1 MFRRTLCVLAVL
13 CCAPHAGAAAPD
25 FVMVAP
31 LNQSMPLAQF
41 QKDKLVGG
49 VLKDMGS
56 ALAQRLGRHP
66 VFLSLPG
73 EGVSAALAAGK
84 ADGVCYVRPHWIDGD
99 FNWSASFMS
108 DAETITSRPEAP
120 RIGSLT
126 DLRDRPVGTV
136 ASHRYPRIENV
147 LGIRFNRVDSLNI
160 DENMRKLLDGTIQ
173 HALMGQSTINYYL
186 RGDKAAR
193 LRIDMRISTFD
204 AQCAFSKKSEVPFAE
219 VDKAINAMLKDGT
232 VEKILARYR

>member
-1 MFRRTLCVLAVL
+1 MSKRTLCVLAVL
-13 CCAPHAGAAAPD
+13 LSAPQARAAAPD

-31 LNQSMPLAQF
+31 LNQAMPFAQF
-41 QKDKLVGG
+41 QKEKIVGG
-49 VLKDMGS
+49 ILKDMGS

-66 VFLSLPG
+66 KFISLPG
-73 EGVSAALAAGK
+73 EAVSAALMAGK
-84 ADGVCYVRPHWIDGD
+84 ADGICFVRPHWIDGD
-99 FNWSASFMS
+99 FDWSAPFMS
-108 DAETITSRPEAP
+108 DGETIASRPEAP
-120 RIGSLT
+120 HIGSLS

-147 LGIRFNRVDSLNI
+147 LGIRFNRVDSANI
-160 DENMRKLLDGTIQ
+160 DDNMRKLLDGTNQ

-186 RGDKAAR
+186 RGDKASL

-204 AQCAFSKKSEVPFAE
+204 AQCAFSKKSDVPFAD
-219 VDKAINAMLKDGT
+219 VDRAMNAMLKDGT

>member
-1 MFRRTLCVLAVL
+1 MLKRTLCVLAVL
-13 CCAPHAGAAAPD
+13 WSAVPAAAAD
-25 FVMVAP
+25 LLMIAP
-31 LNQSMPLAQF
+31 LNQAMPFAQF
-41 QKDKLVGG
+41 HKDKLAGG
-49 VLKDMGS
+49 ILKDMGS

-73 EGVSAALAAGK
+73 EAVSAALAAGK
-84 ADGVCYVRPHWIDGD
+84 ADGICFVRPHWIDGD
-99 FNWSASFMS
+99 FNWSAPFMS
-108 DAETITSRPEAP
+108 DAETIASRPEAP
-120 RIGSLT
+120 HIGSLT

-147 LGIRFNRVDSLNI
+147 LGIRFNRVDSANI

-186 RGDKAAR
+186 RGDKASR

-204 AQCAFSKKSEVPFAE
+204 AQCAFSKKSALPFAD
-219 VDKAINAMLKDGT
+219 VDKALKAMLKDGT